1 MDPRVLPSLS
11 SSGIASIKFN
21 NNEKGNAFD
30 NGMITEIITHLEIF
44 MGNDAARVI
53 LIGAIGKNFST
64 GADLGWMK
72 RMVDA
77 TLEANRQDA
86 AQLAKLMHTLWC
98 CTKPVVARVQG
109 AAFGGALGLIACA
122 DIVVAA
128 DDARFCL
135 SEVKLGLAPSVISPY
150 VVRAMGGRQASRYFI
165 TGEEF
170 GAQRARELELV
181 HEVVPAAEL
190 DETTQKICL
199 QLMRNGPHAIR
210 ATKSLLRRV
219 QPNVDAATIDYTT
232 HLIAMLRVSQEGQEG
247 MKAFLEKRTPAWLP
261 TKGSPS

>member
-11 SSGIASIKFN
+11 SSGIASIKLN

-30 NGMITEIITHLEIF
+30 NEMIKEIITHLEIF

-77 TLEANRQDA
+77 PLEANRQDA
-86 AQLAKLMHTLWC
+86 TQLAKLMNTLWC

-109 AAFGGALGLIACA
+109 AAFGGAVGLISCA
-122 DIVVAA
+122 DIVIAA
-128 DDARFCL
+128 EDARFCL
-135 SEVKLGLAPSVISPY
+135 SEVKLGLAPAVISPY

-170 GAQRARELELV
+170 GAAKARELELV
-181 HEVVPAAEL
+181 HEVVPAEEL
-190 DETTQKICL
+190 DAATKKVCA

-219 QPNVDAATIDYTT
+219 QPSVDTSIIDYTT

-247 MKAFLEKRTPAWLP
+247 MKAFLEKRTPTWFP
-261 TKGSPS
+261 EKGND